1 MQVPPPLPFGL
12 LVKLFASLDLRGADD
27 DMIIMFQ
34 RCYVRKPLFGLS
46 LSPAKNGSLTIF
58 FFDTPGDPNAGIWI
72 IFLLFLFL
80 LSLLLPHT
88 TSNTNDTFNFFF
100 LLNPRH
106 RTMNHPILSSPTFLF
121 FPRPIPVFYL
131 SGPLLLLLLLHLHL
145 PCLIH
150 LNSSLDTHR
159 QWPTHKNSLLHQCV
173 RPTTLETSYIL
184 TFCLFCGLSLFH
196 CMSGRVSTATFIPI
210 PLSSITL
217 PSPSSHAADQ
227 ISQFFFIYPT

>member
-1 MQVPPPLPFGL
+1 
-12 LVKLFASLDLRGADD
+12 
-27 DMIIMFQ
+27 
-34 RCYVRKPLFGLS
+34 
-46 LSPAKNGSLTIF
+46 
-58 FFDTPGDPNAGIWI
+58 
-72 IFLLFLFL
+72 
-80 LSLLLPHT
+80 
-88 TSNTNDTFNFFF
+88 
-100 LLNPRH
+100 
-106 RTMNHPILSSPTFLF
+106 MNHPILSSPTFLF

-150 LNSSLDTHR
+150 LNSSLDTHRFDLVTPLPSNLITFRR